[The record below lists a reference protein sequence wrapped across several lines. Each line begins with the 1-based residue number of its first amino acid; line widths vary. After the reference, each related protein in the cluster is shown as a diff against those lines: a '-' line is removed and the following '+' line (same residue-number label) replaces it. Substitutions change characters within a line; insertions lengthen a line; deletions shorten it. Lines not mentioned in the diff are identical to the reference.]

1 MTTSTTPTAIPEE
14 WDRHL
19 SSRVERYAAGK
30 ALRNKAPRSSH
41 AAWTP
46 DPKRPD
52 PISMLE
58 QANQTRLQQ
67 LVPIRFGRMSMSAFA
82 FYRGTADIMAY
93 DLAKTPVSGIQAQL
107 CGDAHLSN
115 FGAYASPERRLV
127 FDVNDFD
134 ETLEGPWE
142 WDVKRLAASVVL
154 AGRQNGYPA
163 KDSKQAVV
171 RSMQRYRESM
181 QQFAL
186 MNHLDV
192 WYYHLDVDTILAM
205 ARGMAGRKELE
216 KRIERGSARASK
228 RTRIETFPKLAEI
241 VDGQYHIK
249 DEPPLIFHY
258 DQLHP
263 SEDDLDTGEWRAFVK
278 EYLAG
283 LPEERRVIAFRYRS
297 LDIAQKVVGVG
308 SVGTRC
314 AIVLLLGGPEGD
326 DPLFIQI
333 KEAGPSALES
343 YLGASPYSNH
353 GQRVV
358 VGQHLMQAAS
368 DIFLGWSTF
377 NGRDYYARQLRDM
390 KWSAEV
396 ETMDPVM
403 FTAYVEL
410 CATTLARAHAR
421 TGDPAQISGYLGNG
435 DAFDQAIATFAETY
449 ADQAQRDHAALLA
462 AIKDGRVQAQ
472 TGI

>member
-1 MTTSTTPTAIPEE
+1 MATATTPTTLPDA
-14 WDRHL
+14 WDRRL
-19 SSRVERYAAGK
+19 TSRAERYAEGR
-30 ALRNKAPRSSH
+30 ALRSKAPRSSH
-41 AAWTP
+41 AEWSPAH
-46 DPKRPD
+46 KRPD
-52 PISMLE
+52 PVSMLE
-58 QANQTRLQQ
+58 EANSTRLQQ
-67 LVPIRFGRMSMSAFA
+67 LVPIRYGRMSMSPFA
-82 FYRGTADIMAY
+82 FYRGSADIMAY

-134 ETLEGPWE
+134 ETLAGPWE

-154 AGRQNGYPA
+154 AGRQNGYT
-163 KDSKQAVV
+163 SKQSRQVV
-171 RSMQRYRESM
+171 TRCVQCYRESM

-192 WYYHLDVDTILAM
+192 WYYHIDVETVLAM
-205 ARGMAGRKELE
+205 SRSMAGRKEFE
-216 KRIERGSARASK
+216 KRVERASMRASK
-228 RTRIETFPKLAEI
+228 RTRIETFPKLTEV
-241 VDGQYHIK
+241 VDGKFRIK

-263 SEDDLDTGEWRAFVK
+263 NEDDLDTNEWRAMVK
-278 EYLAG
+278 EYLAN
-283 LPEERRVIAFRYRS
+283 LPEERRVVLFHYRS
-297 LDIAQKVVGVG
+297 LDVAQKVVGVG

-314 AIVLLLGGPEGD
+314 AIVLASGGSEGD
-326 DPLFIQI
+326 DPLFMQI
-333 KEAGPSALES
+333 KEAGPSVLER
-343 YLGASPYSNH
+343 YLGASPYQNH

-396 ETMDPVM
+396 EGMDLTL
-403 FTAYVEL
+403 FTGYVEV
-410 CATTLARAHAR
+410 CAATLARAHAR
-421 TGDPAQISGYLGNG
+421 TSDPSQISGYLGNRG
-435 DAFDQAIATFAETY
+435 TFDQAIASFAEVY
-449 ADQAQRDHAALLA
+449 ADQAERDHAALLTT
-462 AIKDGRVQAQ
+462 IREGRVQAQ
-472 TGI
+472 TGV